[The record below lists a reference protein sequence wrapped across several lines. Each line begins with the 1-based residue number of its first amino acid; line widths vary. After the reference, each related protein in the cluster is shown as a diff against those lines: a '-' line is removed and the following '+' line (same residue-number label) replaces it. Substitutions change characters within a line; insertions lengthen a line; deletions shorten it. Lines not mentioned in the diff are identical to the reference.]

1 MEQGGNILLSV
12 NAGSSSL
19 KVSVFDA
26 HTMSHPKTS
35 LSVEGIGTD
44 HGMLV
49 PDGTYENAHLQQ
61 PIQSMDEAAKLVKT
75 WLTDTL
81 GISSEQ
87 VAGIGYRVVHGGP
100 EYTEAVK
107 IEGRVLTYLKSISD
121 LAPNHMPATLSA
133 ISAFQTSFVHTSH
146 VACFDTGFFH
156 DVPAVAATL
165 PLPLS
170 LQREA
175 HIRRYGFHGLSYES
189 LLDDFAEHEGEEA
202 RHGRV
207 IIAHLGSGASVCA
220 VKDGRP
226 VDMSMGFTPVSGVM
240 MSTRSGDIEPGV
252 LTYLQTTQGLSAD
265 DISKL
270 TTYESGLKGVSGLSA
285 EMHTLLEAQH
295 TNNDAALA
303 VELFCYKI
311 KKQIGAYIAV
321 LGGVDS
327 IIFSGGIGE
336 RSAEVR
342 ARICSDFGFIGSI
355 LDEKRNRH
363 NERLISGDGSSIG
376 IHVIQSREDVS
387 IIKQTVAVL
396 AKGD

>member
-1 MEQGGNILLSV
+1 MERGGNILLSV

-26 HTMSHPKTS
+26 DTMSHPKTS

-49 PDGTYENAHLQQ
+49 PEGAYEAAHPEQ
-61 PIQSMDEAAKLVKT
+61 PITSMDEAAGLVKT

-87 VAGIGYRVVHGGP
+87 ITGIGYRVVHGGP
-100 EYTEAVK
+100 TYSQPVRIDDSVISYLHDITE
-107 IEGRVLTYLKSISD
+107 
-121 LAPNHMPATLSA
+121 LAPNHMPATLSSIA
-133 ISAFQTSFVHTSH
+133 AFRASFADAPH

-156 DVPAVAATL
+156 DIPAVAATL
-165 PLPLS
+165 PLPLT
-170 LQREA
+170 LQRETN
-175 HIRRYGFHGLSYES
+175 IRRYGFHGLSYES
-189 LLDDFAEHEGEEA
+189 LLDDFAQHEGEAA

-252 LTYLQTTQGLSAD
+252 LTYLQTSKQMATD

-270 TTYESGLKGVSGLSA
+270 VTYESGLKGVSGLSA

-342 ARICSDFGFIGSI
+342 ARICSDFGFVGSI
-355 LDEKRNRH
+355 LDEKRNH
-363 NERLISGDGSSIG
+363 NNERLISGDGSSIG

-396 AKGD
+396 AKGA

>member
-1 MEQGGNILLSV
+1 MKQGGKILLSV

-19 KVSVFDA
+19 KVAVFDSLDPA
-26 HTMSHPKTS
+26 RPITS

-44 HGMLV
+44 HGTLV
-49 PDGTYENAHLQQ
+49 PEGKYEQAQAERRIESLQ
-61 PIQSMDEAAKLVKT
+61 EAAKLIQQ
-75 WLTDTL
+75 WLSDTL
-81 GISSEQ
+81 TLSPQ
-87 VAGIGYRVVHGGP
+87 NVTGIGYRVVHGGP
-100 EYTEAVK
+100 RYSSAVR
-107 IEGRVLTYLKSISD
+107 IDDTVVSYLQSITS
-121 LAPNHMPATLSA
+121 LAPNHMPATLDSVRA
-133 ISAFQTSFVHTSH
+133 FQSAFPKSTH
-146 VACFDTGFFH
+146 VACFDTGFFN
-156 DVPAVAATL
+156 DIPAVAQTL

-170 LQREA
+170 LQREVG
-175 HIRRYGFHGLSYES
+175 IKRFGFHGLSYES
-189 LLDDFAEHEGEEA
+189 LLDDFALHEGEAA

-220 VKDGRP
+220 VKNGRP
-226 VDMSMGFTPVSGVM
+226 IDMSMGFTPVSGIM

-252 LTYLQTTQGLSAD
+252 LTYLQATQHLSAE
-265 DISKL
+265 DISTL
-270 TTYESGLKGVSGLSA
+270 VSHQSGLLGVSGLSA
-285 EMHTLLEAQH
+285 EMHTLLDAQH
-295 TNNDAALA
+295 TNDDAALA
-303 VELFCYKI
+303 VELFCYKV

-342 ARICSDFGFIGSI
+342 ARICSDFGFIGGI

-387 IIKQTVAVL
+387 IIKQTSAVL
-396 AKGD
+396 AKGA